1 METETNGRNMS
12 VSQSWIDVW
21 YCPQCGKVNVSTAS
35 APCGRCGS
43 SKLNRFTQEKILKQ
57 PELIRETAQLE
68 RDTKPQER
76 AKQQDLRLPQETRE
90 WEQHANTTRRVP
102 QRVRQ
107 EVWRRD
113 RGRCASCGSRERL
126 EYDHIIPVSR
136 GGSNTA
142 RNVELLCERCTR
154 AKHNHIL

>member
-1 METETNGRNMS
+1 MS

-21 YCPQCGKVNVSTAS
+21 YCPRCAKLNVSTAT
-35 APCGRCGS
+35 APCRRCGS
-43 SKLNRFTQEKILKQ
+43 DKRSDKLSRFTQEKIRRQ
-57 PELIRETAQLE
+57 PGLIREKAQLE
-68 RDTKPQER
+68 REAKPQER
-76 AKQQDLRLPQETRE
+76 IKQQDLRSPQESRE
-90 WEQHANTTRRVP
+90 GEQHANTTRRVP

-113 RGRCASCGSRERL
+113 RGRCASCSSRERL

-142 RNVELLCERCTR
+142 RNVELLCERCNR